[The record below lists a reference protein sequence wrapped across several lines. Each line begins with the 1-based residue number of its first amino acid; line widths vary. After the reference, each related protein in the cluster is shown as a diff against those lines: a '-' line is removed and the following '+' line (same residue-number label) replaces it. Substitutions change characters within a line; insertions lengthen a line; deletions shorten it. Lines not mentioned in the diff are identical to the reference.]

1 MSPCQVNL
9 VELVCRNDFIH
20 GMFDPLGFGTPH
32 LWHFLAILILA
43 ILRVWGPR
51 QCLVFLRQCLVFLR
65 QCLVVPRWDHAR
77 TTHGFF
83 FDSSTRLLTGCPLQS
98 SEFSS
103 TLINP
108 VTQLPNRSYLSPM
121 TQYIFWGAVR
131 MSTELQVGTDHICLY
146 IFSLALC
153 SKQGHTSQHHA
164 PGEGNHELGP
174 IRHPSSTTVA
184 WPVQKGSWRARI
196 DMWCY
201 MVISHTSMVFSC
213 SFSSR
218 LK

>member
-1 MSPCQVNL
+1 MTFSCNSDSGNFEGL
-9 VELVCRNDFIH
+9 
-20 GMFDPLGFGTPH
+20 GTSAMFGVSTAMFGRTT
-32 LWHFLAILILA
+32 L
-43 ILRVWGPR
+43 GPR
-51 QCLVFLRQCLVFLR
+51 T
-65 QCLVVPRWDHAR
+65 DHAW
-77 TTHGFF
+77 FF

-108 VTQLPNRSYLSPM
+108 ITQLPNRSYLSPM

-164 PGEGNHELGP
+164 PGEGNRELGP

-184 WPVQKGSWRARI
+184 WPVQKGS
-196 DMWCY
+196 
-201 MVISHTSMVFSC
+201 
-213 SFSSR
+213 
-218 LK
+218 